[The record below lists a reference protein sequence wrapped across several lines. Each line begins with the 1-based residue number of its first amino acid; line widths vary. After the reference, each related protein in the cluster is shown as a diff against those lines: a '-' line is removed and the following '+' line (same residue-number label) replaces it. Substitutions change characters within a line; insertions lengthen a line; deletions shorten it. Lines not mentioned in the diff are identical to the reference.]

1 MASNFESLLQAAT
14 DRDSLL
20 NDLVFTAMFDTSNG
34 GKIEDRDKRFDR
46 LMTTATG
53 KFGIKREYVDWWLD
67 DCTSRY
73 KQNPEKFLDGVAKAL
88 EIADKPVQERRFV
101 TLKDIKPRRAR
112 YLIEPYLPRGM
123 LSIIGGTSGMGKTW
137 LALNWA
143 AAISRGEVLPC
154 QCPFDEPPPPGYVY
168 YLTKEND
175 LETVIVP
182 RLLKMGAD
190 MSKIIAQRVEDTGLR
205 MDDPVLDELAEKYP
219 PSLVVFDP
227 IQSYLGAAL
236 DMNKANSIRP
246 TLDNLGAFA
255 KRHDCAETLVSHL
268 SKPNGAGVASAL
280 DRLLGS
286 SDFRNAARSIV
297 IVGSDPDDPAKKV
310 FAHAKNSIGEPG
322 ESQRF
327 HIDGERGVVY
337 DGVCNWTADD
347 IVRQFQPGARLK
359 PAVTLTAARKQLEDL
374 MKDGSATLEEV
385 EQLQELAG
393 ISRATLYR
401 AKQEMAVQTVAI
413 GKPPNRKT
421 YWLLPEVDAAK
432 FREDHTPPPEQL
444 TLENSE
450 VTP

>member
-1 MASNFESLLQAAT
+1 MTKFERLLQAAT

-20 NDLVFTAMFDTSNG
+20 NDLTFSVLMEVPDKERDLCFEQLRITALG
-34 GKIEDRDKRFDR
+34 RFGVNENY
-46 LMTTATG
+46 L
-53 KFGIKREYVDWWLD
+53 DWWLN
-67 DCTSRY
+67 DCKTRMND
-73 KQNPEKFLDGVAKAL
+73 NPDKFFGKVL
-88 EIADKPVQERRFV
+88 EAYEEADKPAQERRFV
-101 TLKDIKPRRAR
+101 TLKDIQPRRAR

-205 MDDPVLDELAEKYP
+205 MDDPVLDELAEQYP

-421 YWLLPEVDAAK
+421 YWLLPEVDTAK

>member
-1 MASNFESLLQAAT
+1 MTKFERLLQAAT

-20 NDLVFTAMFDTSNG
+20 NDLTYAVLMEGTN
-34 GKIEDRDKRFDR
+34 KERDLCFERLRIAALGRFGVNDNY
-46 LMTTATG
+46 LT
-53 KFGIKREYVDWWLD
+53 WWLD
-67 DCTSRY
+67 DCKTRMND
-73 KQNPEKFLDGVAKAL
+73 NPDKFFGKVL
-88 EIADKPVQERRFV
+88 EAYDEADKPAQKRRFV
-101 TLKDIKPRRAR
+101 TLEDIQPRRAR
-112 YLIEPYLPRGM
+112 YLIDPYLPRGM

-137 LALNWA
+137 LALSWA
-143 AAISRGEVLPC
+143 AAISRGQILPC

-175 LETVIVP
+175 LESVIVP

-205 MDDPVLDELAEKYP
+205 MDDPALDELAEQYP

-246 TLDNLGAFA
+246 TLDKLGAFA

-297 IVGSDPDDPAKKV
+297 IVGSDPDDPTKKV

-337 DGVCNWTADD
+337 DGACNWTADD
-347 IVRQFQPGARLK
+347 IVRQFQPGARMK
-359 PAVTLTAARKQLEDL
+359 PAVTLTAARKQLEEV
-374 MKDGSATLEEV
+374 MKDGSATLEEI
-385 EQLQELAG
+385 EQLQVLAG
-393 ISRATLYR
+393 ISRGTLYNAR
-401 AKQEMAVQTVAI
+401 KEMAIQTVAI
-413 GKPPNRKT
+413 GQPPNRKT

-444 TLENSE
+444 TLESSE
-450 VTP
+450 ATP